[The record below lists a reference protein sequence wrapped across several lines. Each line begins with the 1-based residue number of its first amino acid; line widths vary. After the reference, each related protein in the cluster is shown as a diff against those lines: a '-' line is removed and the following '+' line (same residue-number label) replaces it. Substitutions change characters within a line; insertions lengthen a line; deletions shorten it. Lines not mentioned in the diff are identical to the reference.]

1 MTVRLSSDGTIELDG
16 ICSIEDADALQKHML
31 TSRAAVVD
39 WRTCTYAHTA
49 VIQILI
55 AFKPV
60 LRGPPAGDSLRLLID
75 PLMKASP
82 L

>member
-1 MTVRLSSDGTIELDG
+1 MTVRLSADGAIELDG
-16 ICSIEDADALQKHML
+16 ICSIEDADTLQKHML
-31 TSRAAVVD
+31 STPRALVD

-49 VIQILI
+49 VIQILM

-75 PLMKASP
+75 PLIKALPS
-82 L
+82 

>member
-1 MTVRLSSDGTIELDG
+1 MTVRLSADGAIELDG
-16 ICSIEDADALQKHML
+16 ICSIEDADTLQKHML
-31 TSRAAVVD
+31 STPRALVD

-49 VIQILI
+49 VIQILM

-75 PLMKASP
+75 PLIKASP

>member
-1 MTVRLSSDGTIELDG
+1 MTVRFSADGTIELDG
-16 ICSIEDADALQKHML
+16 VCSMEDAEALQKHML
-31 TSRAAVVD
+31 SNPRAVVD

>member
-1 MTVRLSSDGTIELDG
+1 MTVRLSADGAIELDG
-16 ICSIEDADALQKHML
+16 ICSIEDADVLQKHML
-31 TSRAAVVD
+31 TTPGAVVD
-39 WRTCTYAHTA
+39 WRMCTYAHTA
-49 VIQILI
+49 VIQILM

-75 PLMKASP
+75 PLIKASP

>member
-1 MTVRLSSDGTIELDG
+1 VRLSADGAIELDG
-16 ICSIEDADALQKHML
+16 ICSIEDADTLQKHML
-31 TSRAAVVD
+31 SIPRALVD

-49 VIQILI
+49 VIQILM

-75 PLMKASP
+75 PLIKALPS
-82 L
+82 